1 MGVYLVSVNAAE
13 WFGADEDD
21 EDSYSEL
28 AVALNEEL
36 VRRGLG
42 PYESVPDE
50 APFVRGS
57 GLAFEEK
64 LIPPMNS
71 FMALCKQHLST
82 EETEALCGWSALVP
96 VSLEEPVHLPV
107 SSGYTDESVVA
118 GAWQVLT
125 VAEKLAAAI
134 ELPDEVPEICDNLDL
149 TMWFQDGPAQELAGM
164 RPGPWSADL
173 DASFYAAL
181 FLRAAQHS
189 LRRGCPIVLT

>member
-1 MGVYLVSVNAAE
+1 MGVYLVSVDASE

-28 AVALNEEL
+28 AMALNEEL
-36 VRRGLG
+36 ARRGLA

-64 LIPPMNS
+64 LIPPMDS
-71 FMALCKQHLST
+71 FLALCKLHLSA
-82 EETEALCGWSALVP
+82 EETETLCGWTALVP
-96 VSLEEPVHLPV
+96 ISLEEDVHLPV
-107 SSGYTDESVVA
+107 SSGYTEESVVA

-134 ELPDEVPEICDNLDL
+134 ELPGEVPEMCDNLDL
-149 TMWFQDGPAQELAGM
+149 TMWFRDGAAKELAVV
-164 RPGPWSADL
+164 RPGPWSVDL
-173 DASFYAAL
+173 DATFYAAL
-181 FLRAAQHS
+181 FLRSAQHS
-189 LRRGCPIVLT
+189 I